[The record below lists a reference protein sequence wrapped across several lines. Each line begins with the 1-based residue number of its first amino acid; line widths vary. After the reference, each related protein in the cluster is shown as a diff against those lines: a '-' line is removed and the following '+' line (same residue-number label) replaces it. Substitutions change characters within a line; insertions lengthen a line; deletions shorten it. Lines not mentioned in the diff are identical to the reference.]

1 MENGCGGNALASFAA
16 LQTAH
21 LRRESLSY
29 RAWALWSPTLNHTRS
44 WRAINMG
51 RRIAD
56 DDDDDGYVPRFRL
69 AFATIFDSP
78 QRSSRLYPLG
88 RKIRRSSS
96 DEWLRPVN
104 SAHLARN
111 AVANFIF
118 ARCKKPSDEKICM
131 RDKLSNFN
139 DKFIYQVIHF

>member
-1 MENGCGGNALASFAA
+1 M
-16 LQTAH
+16 
-21 LRRESLSY
+21 RRKRSRHSPRYKPRIRDE
-29 RAWALWSPTLNHTRS
+29 RAFHIAWALWSPTLNHTRS

-56 DDDDDGYVPRFRL
+56 DDDDDDGYVPRFSDSRL
-69 AFATIFDSP
+69 LLFSTRRTTRA
-78 QRSSRLYPLG
+78 SRLYPLG
-88 RKIRRSSS
+88 RKIKRSSS

-118 ARCKKPSDEKICM
+118 ARYKKNLRAKICM
-131 RDKLSNFN
+131 REMK
-139 DKFIYQVIHF
+139 IQ